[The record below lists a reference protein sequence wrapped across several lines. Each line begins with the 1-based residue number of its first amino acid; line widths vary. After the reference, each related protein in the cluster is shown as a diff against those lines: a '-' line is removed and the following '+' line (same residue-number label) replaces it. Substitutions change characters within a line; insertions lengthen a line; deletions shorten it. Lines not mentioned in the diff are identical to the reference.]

1 MRVTGS
7 PRKTEPPFSGS
18 PPLPKKM
25 TKITAPSP
33 VQAAFSLP
41 KKFLN
46 LQFPT
51 RNGETFVYLLK
62 IVGQRIKNNS

>member
-1 MRVTGS
+1 
-7 PRKTEPPFSGS
+7 
-18 PPLPKKM
+18 M